1 MHFVIYAKLH
11 LLAACVLDS
20 LNTDSSVTMH
30 DRLVMYDSLRCSF
43 FNIKKPPKQPKCPV
57 CSESATVDDGEF
69 KIRSLQDSYR
79 VSQAAR
85 GPTSC
90 PLKPSKKKNGGG
102 DGNDDTD
109 NDVPTPYSLPPIPDF
124 LSISCSDYH
133 NQVRKAGV
141 DHVLLD
147 VRSKEQF
154 ELCHLKGSINIPLAN
169 LSKELPHVQ
178 KLSNGVKPVY
188 CICRRGIFSTTATLM
203 LHEKTAKSNDKTDET
218 ADNLLIHSVHNITGG
233 LQSWRQEVDTMFPKY

>member
-1 MHFVIYAKLH
+1 M
-11 LLAACVLDS
+11 
-20 LNTDSSVTMH
+20 TMH

-57 CSESATVDDGEF
+57 CSECDGKDDGGI

-90 PLKPSKKKNGGG
+90 PLKPSKKKSGGG
-102 DGNDDTD
+102 EGNDDTQD
-109 NDVPTPYSLPPIPDF
+109 FVPTLHGLPPIPDF

-141 DHVLLD
+141 DHILLD

-154 ELCHLKGSINIPLAN
+154 ELCHLKGAINIPLAN
-169 LSKELPHVQ
+169 LSKELHHVQ
-178 KLSNGVKPVY
+178 ELSNGVKPVY

-203 LHEKTAKSNDKTDET
+203 LHEKAAENNSVSDE
-218 ADNLLIHSVHNITGG
+218 ADVRHLIRSVQNITGG